1 MSLIIQTVFANL
13 IDWLF
18 KPLDNLCSQLLTG
31 AFSGLVGSMSNDEW
45 NVAITAANRIGWIMG
60 FVNMA
65 LCVIGALQAAAKGS
79 VADVIKSF
87 AMAVLAWPLT
97 AVCIS
102 VMITMDGIVGQIT
115 HRILTVPL
123 NGVGTSDPF
132 GDSIV
137 SNLIGTIVKTTGG
150 YDLIIRCVVDFVLF
164 LAVLALAGMLAARD
178 ISLILLACVAPLPVM
193 MTGWKVTRP
202 AAAKWAQAVVGVL
215 LSAPLSAL
223 VIMVGSGIC
232 FVSKNNPNYAE
243 SFFPAL
249 MGIATIIMACFS
261 PKLIMPAVSFIG
273 ENVTADMQERG
284 GKIGPNAIK
293 AAVQVT
299 ASVVQTATGGA
310 TGGLGKVVNSGAGA
324 VLGAAQGN
332 PAAVGSSIPGI
343 ASGVKDMLPKDSED
357 TSKGSVKDSEDYGTP
372 KPASTDD
379 AAAVPPVASDG
390 MDHSGSS
397 QVMDAASA
405 PSSDGD
411 SSSTTPT
418 VAPAPNPTPDV
429 SLPDAR
435 ESSQTSSVSDGQTV
449 APAPNPA
456 PNTSVPGAPGGRG
469 GDAHADGDQG
479 GRGADGGQGARGAD
493 GGQGGTGGRGGD
505 GGMGGMGGS
514 GGSNPYQGGGAPSG
528 PTVGGRHPLSTRG
541 RVAVIPEGTRHPG
554 PDPRR
559 VPSIVFPTTD
569 NPMEVS
575 MSDNESNAGRSRVPS
590 ASFSRLS
597 ATRVVLGL
605 DKAQLIVCVIGLA
618 ILVAGAAMGLN
629 VPIMIL
635 GALVLAYG
643 IPRIQGLSLVSW
655 TWIWTHWRGRLKDG
669 TNRWAYSP
677 LASGRPLGVLGL
689 YGHVEDRAQTI
700 EGDGVEVVGTPFQ
713 GACYLWDPDK
723 RQATAVLT
731 ANVEEWVLS
740 SDRQKTGRAM
750 ALNTML
756 KELSETDG
764 FVELKETSFV
774 LPGHTPPEPE
784 YLKSD
789 KTPQWAREDLANLW
803 HLPDILTPLQ
813 NSNYI
818 SVSVNADRLPH
829 VVRKD
834 RTERAAVG
842 IAMGDLIRMTVAPSL
857 LDCGARRNTIHWC
870 SVDDLRY
877 LIRTVADPEHAADR
891 PPVNRD
897 DPTVT
902 WVEEAKEHDYITLDS
917 CVARSFWIYQW
928 PDFDVEAGWI
938 RELVTERRMMAFC
951 HIWRPLT
958 MEQSEAELRNR
969 KSSMRQRSKL
979 QDQREK
985 SRDERREEKEQR
997 LRELEQEAN
1006 WPDTDH
1012 QGFITLFASSLPE
1025 LDVFD
1030 RDMQNK
1036 AKNWHMKLNPMKG
1049 QQRAAL
1055 TTILP
1060 LGI

>member
-115 HRILTVPL
+115 HKILTVPL
-123 NGVGTSDPF
+123 NGAGTSDPF

-379 AAAVPPVASDG
+379 AAAVPPMASDG

-397 QVMDAASA
+397 QVMDAAAKTDGNETGSGL
-405 PSSDGD
+405 SSV
-411 SSSTTPT
+411 P
-418 VAPAPNPTPDV
+418 PAPQPTPDV
-429 SLPDAR
+429 S
-435 ESSQTSSVSDGQTV
+435 V
-449 APAPNPA
+449 
-456 PNTSVPGAPGGRG
+456 PNTPSAPGAPGVPGAPGP
-469 GDAHADGDQG
+469 A
-479 GRGADGGQGARGAD
+479 GGQGGSAYAEGGQGGQGAD
-493 GGQGGTGGRGGD
+493 GGQGGQGSDGGQGGQGGTGGQGGSGGRGGN
-505 GGMGGMGGS
+505 GGMGGSS
-514 GGSNPYQGGGAPSG
+514 GGSNPYQGVNGSPSG
-528 PTVGGRHPLSTRG
+528 PTVG
-541 RVAVIPEGTRHPG
+541 
-554 PDPRR
+554 
-559 VPSIVFPTTD
+559 
-569 NPMEVS
+569 
-575 MSDNESNAGRSRVPS
+575 
-590 ASFSRLS
+590 
-597 ATRVVLGL
+597 
-605 DKAQLIVCVIGLA
+605 
-618 ILVAGAAMGLN
+618 
-629 VPIMIL
+629 
-635 GALVLAYG
+635 
-643 IPRIQGLSLVSW
+643 
-655 TWIWTHWRGRLKDG
+655 
-669 TNRWAYSP
+669 
-677 LASGRPLGVLGL
+677 
-689 YGHVEDRAQTI
+689 
-700 EGDGVEVVGTPFQ
+700 
-713 GACYLWDPDK
+713 
-723 RQATAVLT
+723 
-731 ANVEEWVLS
+731 
-740 SDRQKTGRAM
+740 
-750 ALNTML
+750 
-756 KELSETDG
+756 
-764 FVELKETSFV
+764 
-774 LPGHTPPEPE
+774 
-784 YLKSD
+784 
-789 KTPQWAREDLANLW
+789 
-803 HLPDILTPLQ
+803 
-813 NSNYI
+813 
-818 SVSVNADRLPH
+818 
-829 VVRKD
+829 
-834 RTERAAVG
+834 
-842 IAMGDLIRMTVAPSL
+842 
-857 LDCGARRNTIHWC
+857 
-870 SVDDLRY
+870 
-877 LIRTVADPEHAADR
+877 
-891 PPVNRD
+891 
-897 DPTVT
+897 
-902 WVEEAKEHDYITLDS
+902 
-917 CVARSFWIYQW
+917 
-928 PDFDVEAGWI
+928 
-938 RELVTERRMMAFC
+938 
-951 HIWRPLT
+951 
-958 MEQSEAELRNR
+958 
-969 KSSMRQRSKL
+969 
-979 QDQREK
+979 
-985 SRDERREEKEQR
+985 
-997 LRELEQEAN
+997 
-1006 WPDTDH
+1006 
-1012 QGFITLFASSLPE
+1012 
-1025 LDVFD
+1025 
-1030 RDMQNK
+1030 
-1036 AKNWHMKLNPMKG
+1036 
-1049 QQRAAL
+1049 
-1055 TTILP
+1055 
-1060 LGI
+1060 